1 MLCTLSTP
9 WAWRPT
15 VVAPLAQTLGST
27 KYLRSLHRGSL
38 TGSITALN
46 TAAKLLTAMR
56 RNPLDWQIADL
67 QAVARQQGLDWRHQK
82 SSHCVFVRDDGRTLP
97 VPAHRPIK
105 PIYIRKFIELIDG
118 A

>member
-1 MLCTLSTP
+1 ML
-9 WAWRPT
+9 RH
-15 VVAPLAQTLGST
+15 
-27 KYLRSLHRGSL
+27 RSV
-38 TGSITALN
+38 TGSITLMN
-46 TAAKLLTAMR
+46 SAAKLLTAMR

-82 SSHCVFVRDDGRTLP
+82 SSHCIFVRDDGRTLS